1 MYAVFWCL
9 VIWFECKGGEGG
21 GGAEEGRVRYGR
33 GGVGDRIR
41 GHKGGKEIKGNVWK
55 GRGEG

>member
-1 MYAVFWCL
+1 MQFSGVWLYGLNAR
-9 VIWFECKGGEGG
+9 GGRG